1 MIKVLCFCVLLLLST
16 YVFSLQIYQHRTV
29 YVGNLGYDATIQNIS
44 DLFKAYGNVKM
55 VRIPENKDTGRILG
69 FAYVEMDTDAL

>member
-1 MIKVLCFCVLLLLST
+1 M
-16 YVFSLQIYQHRTV
+16 